1 MAESVAVICSL
12 RINRRAAARCRGR
25 SQTCPYEA
33 IPPGHEVSGLQMA
46 LAQASV
52 APFMGRSL
60 VAWRFIAGR
69 CISLLS

>member
-1 MAESVAVICSL
+1 MTERIKVGFPSALVAGIANAL
-12 RINRRAAARCRGR
+12 QLFDWRA
-25 SQTCPYEA
+25 
-33 IPPGHEVSGLQMA
+33 ILPGHEVSRLQMA